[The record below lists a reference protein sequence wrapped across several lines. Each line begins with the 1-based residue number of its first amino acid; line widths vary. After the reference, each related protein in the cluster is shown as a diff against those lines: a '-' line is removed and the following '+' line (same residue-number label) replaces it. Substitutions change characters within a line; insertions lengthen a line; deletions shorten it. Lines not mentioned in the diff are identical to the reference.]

1 MIRTLAVSGYRSVRD
16 LALPLTGLDVVTGAN
31 GSGKS
36 NVYRALRLIADMAQG
51 GAVGALAREGGLE
64 AVLWAGPEGF
74 SRAVRDGEHPVQ
86 GTTRKGPIAL
96 RLGFAGDELGYLVD
110 LGIPQRDPRAL
121 PPTMFGRDPEIKR
134 ELIFSG
140 PVARPRSLVLER
152 RWQDVRVR
160 DEADGW
166 SHVPAL
172 VPPHLSVL
180 SEVADAVTSPEAM
193 ILRRRMTGWRFY
205 DHLRTDADAPARR
218 PRVGTRT
225 PVLASDG
232 SDLAA
237 AVQTI
242 REWGNGDALDA
253 MLDRAFPGSTVV
265 VRSQDG
271 VLTLGLRQPGILRVL
286 DAAELSDGT
295 LRMLMLTAALLTT
308 EPPEL
313 MVLNEPETSL
323 HRDLLPALG
332 ELVAEASRHVQILV
346 VTHAPGLAAAVSE
359 HADAGELVLEKPL
372 GETVLQGQGLL
383 SSPSWDWGKR

>member
-64 AVLWAGPEGF
+64 GVLWAGPEGLR
-74 SRAVRDGEHPVQ
+74 RAMRDGEHEVQ
-86 GTTRKGPIAL
+86 GTMRKGPIAL
-96 RLGFAGDELGYLVD
+96 RLGFASDDLGYLVD
-110 LGIPQRDPRAL
+110 LGIPQRDPTTFEA
-121 PPTMFGRDPEIKR
+121 TMFGRDPEIKR
-134 ELIFSG
+134 ELVFSG
-140 PVARPRSLVLER
+140 PVARPRSLVLQR
-152 RWQDVRVR
+152 KRQHVQVR
-160 DEADGW
+160 DDEGGW
-166 SHVPAL
+166 IRIPAL
-172 VPPHLSVL
+172 LPGHLSVL

-205 DHLRTDADAPARR
+205 DHLRTDAEAPARR

-232 SDLAA
+232 GDLAA

-242 REWGNGDALDA
+242 REEGRRDDLDALV
-253 MLDRAFPGSTVV
+253 DRAFPGSRIVI
-265 VRSQDG
+265 RPRDG
-271 VLTLGLRQPGILRVL
+271 VLSLGLEQPGVLRVL

-295 LRMLMLTAALLTT
+295 LRMLMLIAALLTT
-308 EPPEL
+308 EAPEL

-323 HRDLLPALG
+323 HQDLLPALG

-346 VTHAPGLAAAVSE
+346 VTHAPGLASAISA
-359 HADAGELVLEKPL
+359 HAEAGELVLEKPF
-372 GETVLQGQGLL
+372 GETMLRGQGLL
-383 SSPSWDWGKR
+383 STPSWDWGTR

>member
-36 NVYRALRLIADMAQG
+36 NVYRALRLIAEMAQG

-64 AVLWAGPEGF
+64 AVLWAGPEGL
-74 SRAVRDGEHPVQ
+74 SRAMRDGDHEVQ
-86 GTTRKGPIAL
+86 GTMRKGPIAL

-110 LGIPQRDPRAL
+110 LGIPQRDPRAS
-121 PPTMFGRDPEIKR
+121 MFARDPEIKR
-134 ELIFSG
+134 ELLFSG

-160 DEADGW
+160 DEAGEW
-166 SHVPAL
+166 MHVPAL

-180 SEVADAVTSPEAM
+180 SEVADAVTSPESM
-193 ILRRRMTGWRFY
+193 ILRRRMSGWRFY
-205 DHLRTDADAPARR
+205 DHLRTDVDAPARR

-242 REWGNGDALDA
+242 REWGDGDALDA
-253 MLDRAFPGSTVV
+253 LVDRAFPGSTIV

-271 VLTLGLRQPGILRVL
+271 VLSLGLRQPGILRVL

-332 ELVAEASRHVQILV
+332 ELIAAASQHVQILV

-359 HADAGELVLEKPL
+359 HAEAGELVLEKPL
-372 GETVLQGQGLL
+372 GETVLRGQGLL
-383 SSPSWDWGKR
+383 SAPSWDWGRR

>member
-1 MIRTLAVSGYRSVRD
+1 MIRTLAVSGYRCVRD
-16 LALPLTGLDVVTGAN
+16 LALPLTGLDIVTGAN

-64 AVLWAGPEGF
+64 AVLWAGPEGL
-74 SRAVRDGEHPVQ
+74 SRAMRDGDHEVQ
-86 GTTRKGPIAL
+86 GTMRKGPIAL

-134 ELIFSG
+134 ELVFGG

-166 SHVPAL
+166 QHVPAM

-180 SEVADAVTSPEAM
+180 SEVADAVTSPEAT
-193 ILRRRMTGWRFY
+193 ILRRRMGGWRFY

-237 AVQTI
+237 AC
-242 REWGNGDALDA
+242 R
-253 MLDRAFPGSTVV
+253 PSGSGATAT
-265 VRSQDG
+265 RS
-271 VLTLGLRQPGILRVL
+271 TPW
-286 DAAELSDGT
+286 S
-295 LRMLMLTAALLTT
+295 TAR
-308 EPPEL
+308 
-313 MVLNEPETSL
+313 S
-323 HRDLLPALG
+323 PA
-332 ELVAEASRHVQILV
+332 R
-346 VTHAPGLAAAVSE
+346 
-359 HADAGELVLEKPL
+359 
-372 GETVLQGQGLL
+372 
-383 SSPSWDWGKR
+383 PSWSAPRTASCRSGSGSPASSACSTRPSSRTALCGCSCSRPPCSRRSRRSSWC

>member
-36 NVYRALRLIADMAQG
+36 NVYRALRLIAEMAQG

-64 AVLWAGPEGF
+64 AVLWAGPEGL
-74 SRAVRDGEHPVQ
+74 SRAMRDGDHEVQ
-86 GTTRKGPIAL
+86 GTMRKGPIAL

-110 LGIPQRDPRAL
+110 LGIPQRDPRAS
-121 PPTMFGRDPEIKR
+121 MFARDPEIKR
-134 ELIFSG
+134 ELLFSG

-160 DEADGW
+160 DEAGEW
-166 SHVPAL
+166 MHVPAL

-180 SEVADAVTSPEAM
+180 SEVADAVTSPESM
-193 ILRRRMTGWRFY
+193 ILRRRMSGWRFY
-205 DHLRTDADAPARR
+205 DHLRTDVDAPARR

-242 REWGNGDALDA
+242 REWGDGDALV
-253 MLDRAFPGSTVV
+253 DRAFPGSTIV

-271 VLTLGLRQPGILRVL
+271 VLSLGLRQPGILRVL

-332 ELVAEASRHVQILV
+332 ELIAAASQHVQILV

-359 HADAGELVLEKPL
+359 HAEAGELVLEKPL
-372 GETVLQGQGLL
+372 GETVLRGQGLL
-383 SSPSWDWGKR
+383 SAPSWDWGRR